1 MFSFRLKT
9 GKNAALNQEGGVFA
23 DVKALGRIIGE
34 VTPNGEPSE
43 FDGDGD
49 GMRTGR
55 DGKDNVPVTKPVK
68 DVIEELWGEKQ
79 QKALERDESR
89 LQGVIKKLK
98 GRKPK
103 HDVQRMRELLVG
115 ARNKQDAIDAR
126 KITRA
131 WAKSIFEMDGIGENG
146 DYKVRLYPGTTGVTI
161 MGRNRS
167 ILASHDD
174 HPYPH
179 VRISGE
185 ILDKDNKHVGLWERH
200 IYLDN
205 DNALGKPHVY
215 HEVFRMEDTHR
226 GKGVGADFTLATE
239 SMYGQLGI
247 DEIHLNAGLADGG
260 YTWLRAGY
268 NFKDDKERTKLAKQ
282 IEERYKQ
289 MLQDAG
295 SKEKLV
301 AGGFMTAVG
310 RHHSDREK
318 AGTPQLMPTPM
329 FESME
334 ELDKFL
340 KILGQVKTHP
350 VGSERQMPPMALTMF
365 GNFSRRIL
373 RGTNFD
379 VQKPVRGSST
389 ETKSLKIYGLD
400 KLVTRV

>member
-1 MFSFRLKT
+1 MTRFRTKVGEKT
-9 GKNAALNQEGGVFA
+9 LAHLGGGLPISQ
-23 DVKALGRIIGE
+23 KALGETIGQASSA
-34 VTPNGEPSE
+34 GDPSE
-43 FDGDGD
+43 EDGDGD
-49 GMRTGR
+49 GFRTGR
-55 DGKDNVPVTKPVK
+55 NGKDNVPVTKPVK

-103 HDVQRMRELLVG
+103 HDVKRMSELLTG
-115 ARNKQDAIDAR
+115 ARTKQDATDAR

-146 DYKVRLYPGTTGVTI
+146 DYKVRLYAGTTGVTI

-215 HEVFRMEDTHR
+215 HEVFRMDDAHR

-247 DEIHLNAGLADGG
+247 DEVHLNAGLADGG

-282 IEERYKQ
+282 IEERYQQ
-289 MLQDAG
+289 MLKDAG

-340 KILGQVKTHP
+340 KILGQIKTHP

-379 VQKPVRGSST
+379 VQKPVRSPST

>member
-23 DVKALGRIIGE
+23 DVKALGRIIGA

-49 GMRTGR
+49 GFRTGPT
-55 DGKDNVPVTKPVK
+55 GEDNVPVTKPVK

-89 LQGVIKKLK
+89 LQSVIKKLK

-146 DYKVRLYPGTTGVTI
+146 DYKVRLYSGTTGVTI

-205 DNALGKPHVY
+205 DNAVGKPHVY
-215 HEVFRMEDTHR
+215 HEVFRMDDANR

-247 DEIHLNAGLADGG
+247 DEIQLNAGLADGG

-379 VQKPVRGSST
+379 VQKPVRSPST